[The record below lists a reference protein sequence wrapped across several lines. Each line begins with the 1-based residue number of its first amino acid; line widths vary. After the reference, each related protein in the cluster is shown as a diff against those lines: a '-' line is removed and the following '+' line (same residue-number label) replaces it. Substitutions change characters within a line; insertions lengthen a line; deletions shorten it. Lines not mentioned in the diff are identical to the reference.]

1 MFIITQGTYVYRR
14 IIHSIEYRINCL
26 RVQEDNRLITGTA
39 SLPKSLPAPFGH
51 TRCYSYLLTRMS
63 HTNLF
68 IVLIDSIGRYP
79 ETTSHQDFSDAEIH
93 LHSSQRGRAGR
104 YAYLSKQR
112 PSARIPNFSLP
123 SVRRLAHFHPIHSLC
138 YTDQPYSPNSHT
150 RVLTT
155 ATSSH
160 VMTSTTDLESG
171 QGGAQDAPHTGVFCS
186 LFHRCPLGS
195 V

>member
-1 MFIITQGTYVYRR
+1 MFIEGLF
-14 IIHSIEYRINCL
+14 IEYSSNCL
-26 RVQEDNRLITGTA
+26 NVQEDNILIISTA
-39 SLPKSLPAPFGH
+39 SLPKSLPAPFDH
-51 TRCYSYLLTRMS
+51 TRCYLTLLTRLS
-63 HTNLF
+63 RTQFLCRPHRLRRSVSRN
-68 IVLIDSIGRYP
+68 YYC
-79 ETTSHQDFSDAEIH
+79 SHQDFSDAEIH